1 MYGSR
6 EAVTEARGC
15 RRVIIEKERL
25 IVDPE
30 EEVYQN
36 ALRRMREESD
46 RRQKERTAAA
56 EKVTQTR
63 ICANISGPRDIPALA
78 ACGADG
84 VGLFRSE
91 FLYLDHDAAPSEE
104 EQYEAYRSV
113 AEAMQGKETVI
124 RTMDLGSDKK
134 AGWLSLPDEKNP
146 ALGCRGLRL
155 SLKERD
161 LFRTQLRALLR
172 AGVHGDIKIMVPMVT
187 SVREVEE
194 IRACLT
200 ECAGELSKEGI
211 QYRIPPV
218 GIMVETPAAALIADQ
233 LAEKVDFFSIGTN
246 DLTQYTLA
254 LDREAQGLEE
264 YYDPLHEAVLGLIRM
279 TVSAAHEKNIPVS
292 VCGELAGD
300 PRAVGLLVEA
310 GVDKLSVSPGKV
322 EATKLLVIEAEEQ
335 LFRRRKEEQ
344 EIRIA
349 APADGRL
356 IPMEEIPDPVFA
368 SGTMG
373 ECTGI
378 LPENGTIY
386 APCDGIVSGVAETGH
401 AVTFTTADGR
411 EILVHVGIDTVTLG
425 GRAFSVLVRKGDSV
439 STGDIVLKAD
449 LDVIRQAGLSTM
461 VITACLKS

>member
-1 MYGSR
+1 MKEYRLKAAQNGFAAGPVFEADGRDRKEAGAKTERTASPDQDLARFDKAVITLEQRLSASAEKADSDSAAIFEAEKLLLKDDAFIGEVREQIGKKGLDACTAVRQTGDALEQKIASSDSAYLRQRSEDVKGLTESLLGILRGDRETDLQSPSIILAEELSPAQLSGLDPDRILGIITEKGSPASHVSILAGNLGVPYVYGSR

-15 RRVIIEKERL
+15 SRVIIEKERL

-30 EEVYQN
+30 EKVYQN

-63 ICANISGPRDIPALA
+63 ICANISGPQDIPALA

-124 RTMDLGSDKK
+124 RTMELGSDKK

-161 LFRTQLRALLR
+161 LFQTQLRALLR

-254 LDREAQGLEE
+254 LDGF
-264 YYDPLHEAVLGLIRM
+264 M
-279 TVSAAHEKNIPVS
+279 NIP
-292 VCGELAGD
+292 
-300 PRAVGLLVEA
+300 
-310 GVDKLSVSPGKV
+310 
-322 EATKLLVIEAEEQ
+322 
-335 LFRRRKEEQ
+335 
-344 EIRIA
+344 
-349 APADGRL
+349 
-356 IPMEEIPDPVFA
+356 
-368 SGTMG
+368 
-373 ECTGI
+373 
-378 LPENGTIY
+378 
-386 APCDGIVSGVAETGH
+386 DGIDEELP
-401 AVTFTTADGR
+401 FN
-411 EILVHVGIDTVTLG
+411 
-425 GRAFSVLVRKGDSV
+425 
-439 STGDIVLKAD
+439 
-449 LDVIRQAGLSTM
+449 
-461 VITACLKS
+461 